1 MRPRTRLAR
10 RGVGSAQA
18 TPAAVDK
25 SASLREQKPSPSAPS
40 CPPRRRS
47 PAWTTRSPS
56 PRSWTIAIPS
66 TPSLACALIVHDH
79 TETPSAISLKRAST
93 IAEIRMLAWAIN
105 AWLLRKAA
113 KVASAQAIVP
123 AQRRRHAFFVSEVT
137 AARLNTGAALPRAA
151 PYSAAPT
158 SREKDVIVTSA
169 VVGAVTGSTALGFLA
184 GGSLLGAAV
193 RSALSGAQDSEASP
207 PKHSSCLEPE
217 CPTPEPSSDA
227 SSSCSF
233 SGSGDDD

>member
-1 MRPRTRLAR
+1 MATARNRSNEHRFAQDCDSPPWRTEHDLPTAAWGRAPRPPPPR
-10 RGVGSAQA
+10 A
-18 TPAAVDK
+18 TPPTSGREKTQPPHPAGPPPPAVDK

-40 CPPRRRS
+40 CPPRRCS

-137 AARLNTGAALPRAA
+137 AARLNTRA
-151 PYSAAPT
+151 
-158 SREKDVIVTSA
+158 D
-169 VVGAVTGSTALGFLA
+169 
-184 GGSLLGAAV
+184 
-193 RSALSGAQDSEASP
+193 
-207 PKHSSCLEPE
+207 
-217 CPTPEPSSDA
+217 
-227 SSSCSF
+227 
-233 SGSGDDD
+233 